1 LCSLAADAYPGATT
15 GTHLARRHG
24 VRTEREYRNVIR
36 LSLGLA
42 ALAMAA
48 AAALAP
54 AAPARAAG
62 LPAHMVQTKTI
73 RYCSA
78 VNLPPM
84 EFMNAQTQPTGVDI
98 DLGDA
103 LAAQLGVKPVW
114 INMPFAGLIPALL
127 ADHCDAIISQLFI
140 KPGRLKVIDEIPYM
154 ISHEAVIMKAG
165 APKIPTVEGLSGR
178 KAATV
183 TGTTATNL
191 LEEANEK
198 LKAAGKPL
206 IDIVMFP
213 ENTQALQQVQFGQV
227 AAYGVAYETARYY
240 AHIAPTE
247 FEIGGPP
254 YYRIPTGIGLSKE
267 NQGLNAA
274 LRGALANL
282 MKDGSYAKIFDKWD
296 LQIDMLDKN

>member
-1 LCSLAADAYPGATT
+1 VT
-15 GTHLARRHG
+15 
-24 VRTEREYRNVIR
+24 R
-36 LSLGLA
+36 LLSGLL
-42 ALAMAA
+42 ALATVG
-48 AAALAP
+48 AAALGAGS
-54 AAPARAAG
+54 PARAAS
-62 LPAHMVQTKTI
+62 LPAHIVQTGTI

-78 VNLPPM
+78 ISLPPM
-84 EFMNAQTQPTGVDI
+84 EFMNAQTKPAGVDI

-103 LAAQLGVKPVW
+103 LAHRLGVKPVW

-154 ISHEAVIMKAG
+154 ISHEAVLMKAG
-165 APKIPTVEGLSGR
+165 APKVATLAGLSGR

-183 TGTTATNL
+183 TGTTATVL
-191 LEEANEK
+191 LRKANDD
-198 LKAAGKPL
+198 LAAAHKKP

-240 AHIAPTE
+240 AHLAPAQ

-254 YYRIPTGIGLSKE
+254 YYRIPTGIGLRKDE
-267 NQGLNAA
+267 TGLNTA
-274 LRGALANL
+274 LRGALAAM
-282 MKDGSYAKIFDKWD
+282 MKDGSYARIFDAWD
-296 LQIDMLDKN
+296 LQIDILKP